1 MSYEALRWIME
12 CVSVE
17 KREAEALLAV
27 IDAEEVIEV
36 LAIKIQL
43 FTDFGVNDAIEFAQ
57 ILIEDRK
64 NGLY

>member
-12 CVSVE
+12 FVSVG

-43 FTDFGVNDAIEFAQ
+43 YTDSGVNDAIEFAQ
-57 ILIEDRK
+57 ILIQDRK
-64 NGLY
+64 DGLF